1 MNRNALI
8 LAAIFLVIGL
18 VLPMYT
24 IIEDYGAN
32 VQSII
37 SILQKSP
44 DATALTALAQQMQA
58 KQTIL
63 AVLVSAEAL
72 FVVLFAVSLWF
83 AFRHPVE
90 KHLEH
95 SVPVS
100 G

>member
-8 LAAIFLVIGL
+8 LATIFLILGL
-18 VLPMYT
+18 VLPTYT
-24 IIEDYGAN
+24 IIENYGAN
-32 VQSII
+32 IQSII

-44 DATALTALAQQMQA
+44 DATALTELVKQMQA
-58 KQTIL
+58 RQTIL

-90 KHLEH
+90 KHPEH